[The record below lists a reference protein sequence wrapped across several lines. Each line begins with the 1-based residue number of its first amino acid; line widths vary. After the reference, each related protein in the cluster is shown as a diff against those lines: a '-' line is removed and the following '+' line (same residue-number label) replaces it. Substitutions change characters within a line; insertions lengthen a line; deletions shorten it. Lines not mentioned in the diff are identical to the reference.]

1 MGHQGGKWLSVI
13 SSTRYQLCVVAHDV
27 AELVDLAGG
36 WMCDRALAG
45 WDLSVALPEPY
56 DLRPLQI
63 IGVTTLLSHQRF
75 ASINDGDTTTS
86 IAVTPGIVENND
98 HIRGV
103 VLRALDQPAIEV
115 TFWGPSIPS
124 DLHGQLARR
133 QYRLSGAARAFKAQ
147 ALAAAAVPAAAIS
160 PTEDLYGTPPWYDAS
175 VDSDAGRRLVA
186 AQPETADRTREEA

>member
-1 MGHQGGKWLSVI
+1 MI

-27 AELVDLAGG
+27 GELVDFAGG

-75 ASINDGDTTTS
+75 AAINDGDTTTS

-160 PTEDLYGTPPWYDAS
+160 PTEDLYSTPPWYDAS
-175 VDSDAGRRLVA
+175 VDGDDSCRLVA
-186 AQPETADRTREEA
+186 GQPENR